1 MGLCAIYW
9 MEKERVLMFFMYL
22 SELVCIYK
30 CVVSS
35 FEYVHNDIVL
45 SRYCHSR
52 DTDPK
57 ISAY

>member
-1 MGLCAIYW
+1 MGFCAIYW

-45 SRYCHSR
+45 STLTRD